1 MKRLVFATFKL
12 TLLGAALLAAALL
25 SAALTMRVVLA
36 SQEVPV
42 PSLINKK
49 LPLAELLAARSSLHV
64 RVEGK
69 RHDPHIPADQIATQ
83 VPPAGSTLKAHRN
96 IRVWISQGPE
106 RQMIPSVEGE
116 SVRTARLALDQ
127 ARVPTARV
135 IEVDDS
141 APSGTTILQRPPAGA
156 AEGVGEGASLLVSR
170 GIEARAY
177 IMPDLIGR
185 PAEPVIEALRQAGF
199 KVTNVRQRSY
209 PGVAPGIVLKHIPA
223 AGYPISLRTAVS
235 LDVSKDSL

>member
-1 MKRLVFATFKL
+1 MKRLLLTTIKL
-12 TLLGAALLAAALL
+12 SLLGVALLGAALL
-25 SAALTMRVVLA
+25 SAVLTMRFVLA

-42 PSLINKK
+42 PNLVSKK
-49 LPLAELLAARSSLHV
+49 LPMAETLAAQSSLHV

-69 RHDPHIPADQIATQ
+69 RHDSRIPVDHILTQIPQ
-83 VPPAGSTLKAHRN
+83 AGSNLKAHRN
-96 IRVWISQGPE
+96 IRVWLSQGPE

-135 IEVDDS
+135 IEVDDA

-156 AEGVGEGASLLVSR
+156 AEGIGEGASLLVSL
-170 GIEARAY
+170 GLEARAY
-177 IMPDLIGR
+177 IMPDLIGQ
-185 PAEPVIEALRQAGF
+185 PAGPVIEALRQTGF
-199 KVTNVRQRSY
+199 KVTSVRQRAY